1 MGPSSPPPQGILL
14 FPYVAAVWNSVSQRH
29 LRGTPSP
36 FTVSVAYLKK
46 QSSEVFHVSTKK
58 KKKNKAAI
66 SLEQIIKNPVPRE
79 LRVQGKA
86 LAC

>member
-1 MGPSSPPPQGILL
+1 M
-14 FPYVAAVWNSVSQRH
+14 
-29 LRGTPSP
+29 
-36 FTVSVAYLKK
+36 SVAYLKK